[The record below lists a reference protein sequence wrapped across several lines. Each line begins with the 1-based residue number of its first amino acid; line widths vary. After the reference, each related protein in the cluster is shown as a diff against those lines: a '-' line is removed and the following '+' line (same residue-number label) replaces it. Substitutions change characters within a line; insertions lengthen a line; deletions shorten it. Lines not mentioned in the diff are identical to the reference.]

1 MKNLLLILFLIF
13 SSGLIITFH
22 DVYGHGVGS
31 EIFPPVELNG
41 KLVSLEV
48 TSSTKDD
55 LQSDDQQISIA
66 LIDFDSK
73 ITLRDVTFLVK
84 SERGEQFLFEKEF
97 KADHGFLV
105 FNFVSEDTDSI
116 IVEEKDS
123 GEDFFASLLGL
134 QSRLIDVKGPKLS
147 EGGLYKLDVS
157 IITADGYSQ
166 KLETPLVFNAG
177 ISIAQTTTHDFIDP
191 DFGNQN
197 IQVVTYYDE
206 ISNFQYDPQLKKISY
221 SMPFEWTLKNI
232 NQTSVV
238 HEEIIIPKEFGAL
251 LLSGFSMSVNDIKLS
266 DDIVNVDDFFTEGRV
281 VHFIIYQKELLNIFE
296 NSPNLNGMN
305 FEITP
310 DRDYTHISSV
320 TDNGQFRVLVSWEPE
335 YLESNSNAKINF
347 DITDIFLKNKPV
359 STNYEFSITQNDQLI
374 FEKTGISTDSKTE
387 HNVVDFFIP
396 ENISGIVN
404 LNFKNLDGN
413 EFATTSIPIAIHEN
427 KNINSISIPDS
438 IKNDIRLWSDGKI
451 DDTKLID
458 IVNYFIEN
466 KIIIVDNNPSE
477 VLETKKI
484 PSWIKIIASWWI
496 DDQIDDES
504 FFKILEFL
512 TQKQIIPIQS

>member
-55 LQSDDQQISIA
+55 IQSDDQQISIA

-97 KADHGFLV
+97 QADNGFLV
-105 FNFVSEDTDSI
+105 FNFISEDTDSI

-166 KLETPLVFNAG
+166 KLETPLIFNAG

-206 ISNFQYDPQLKKISY
+206 ISNFQYDPNLKKISY

-238 HEEIIIPKEFGAL
+238 HEEIIIPKDFGAL

-296 NSPNLNGMN
+296 NSSNLNGMN

-335 YLESNSNAKINF
+335 YLESNSNAKIIF

-374 FEKTGISTDSKTE
+374 FEQNGISTDSKTE
-387 HNVVDFFIP
+387 HNVIDFFIP
-396 ENISGIVN
+396 ENISGVVN
-404 LNFKNLDGN
+404 LNFNNLDKN
-413 EFATTSIPIAIHEN
+413 EFAATSIPIAIHEN
-427 KNINSISIPDS
+427 KNINSNLIPDW
-438 IKNDIRLWSDGKI
+438 ITNDMQLWSEGKI
-451 DDTKLID
+451 NDSKLID
-458 IVNYFIEN
+458 IINYFIEN
-466 KIIIVDNNPSE
+466 KILIIDNSSLGISE
-477 VLETKKI
+477 VKKI
-484 PSWIKIIASWWI
+484 PSWIQIIASWWI
-496 DDQIDDES
+496 ADQIDDES

-512 TQKQIIPIQS
+512 IQKQIISI

>member
-13 SSGLIITFH
+13 SSGLIINFH
-22 DVYGHGVGS
+22 DAYGHGVGS

-48 TSSTKDD
+48 SSSTKDD
-55 LQSDDQQISIA
+55 IQSDDQQISIS

-123 GEDFFASLLGL
+123 GEDFFGSLLGL

-147 EGGLYKLDVS
+147 EGGLYKLDIS
-157 IITADGYSQ
+157 ILTADGYSQ
-166 KLETPLVFNAG
+166 KLETPLIFNAG

-206 ISNFQYDPQLKKISY
+206 ISNFQYDPKLKKISY
-221 SMPFEWTLKNI
+221 SMPFEWSLKNI

-296 NSPNLNGMN
+296 NDSNLNGMN

-320 TDNGQFRVLVSWEPE
+320 TDNGQFRILVSWEPE
-335 YLESNSNAKINF
+335 YLESNSNAKIIF

-359 STNYEFSITQNDQLI
+359 STNYEFSITQNDQLL
-374 FEKTGISTDSKTE
+374 FQQNGISTDLKTE
-387 HNVVDFFIP
+387 HNVVDFFIS

-404 LNFKNLDGN
+404 LNFKNLDNN
-413 EFATTSIPIAIHEN
+413 EFAQTSIPIAIHE
-427 KNINSISIPDS
+427 KKIVNSNLIPDWVT
-438 IKNDIRLWSDGKI
+438 NDIQLWSEGKI
-451 DDTKLID
+451 NDSKLID
-458 IVNYFIEN
+458 IINYLIEN
-466 KIIIVDNNPSE
+466 KIIIIDNNSLGISE
-477 VLETKKI
+477 VEKI
-484 PSWIKIIASWWI
+484 PSWIQIITSWWI

-512 TQKQIIPIQS
+512 IQKQIISI

>member
-13 SSGLIITFH
+13 SCGFLINFN
-22 DVYGHGVGS
+22 DAYGHGVGS
-31 EIFPPVELNG
+31 EIFPPVELDG
-41 KLVSLEV
+41 KLVSVEV
-48 TSSTKDD
+48 SSSTKDD
-55 LQSDDQQISIA
+55 IENDDQQISIS

-73 ITLRDVTFLVK
+73 ITLRDVTFLIK

-97 KADHGFLV
+97 KADNGFLV
-105 FNFVSEDTDSI
+105 FNFVSEDIDSI
-116 IVEEKDS
+116 IIDEKDS

-147 EGGLYKLDVS
+147 EGGLYKLDIS
-157 IITADGYSQ
+157 ILTANGYSQ

-177 ISIAQTTTHDFIDP
+177 ISIAQTTTHEFIDP

-206 ISNFQYDPQLKKISY
+206 ISNFQYDPKLKKISY
-221 SMPFEWTLKNI
+221 SMPFEWSLKNI

-296 NSPNLNGMN
+296 NDSNLNGMN

-320 TDNGQFRVLVSWEPE
+320 TDNGQFRILVSWEPE
-335 YLESNSNAKINF
+335 YLESNSNAKIIF

-359 STNYEFSITQNDQLI
+359 STNYEFSITQNDQII
-374 FEKTGISTDSKTE
+374 FEQNGVSTESKTE

-396 ENISGIVN
+396 ENVSGIVN
-404 LNFKNLDGN
+404 LNFNNLGDN
-413 EFATTSIPIAIHEN
+413 EFATTSIPIAIHET
-427 KNINSISIPDS
+427 KNVNSNLIPEW
-438 IKNDIRLWSDGKI
+438 IKNDVQLWSEGKI
-451 DDTKLID
+451 SDDK
-458 IVNYFIEN
+458 FIEVIN
-466 KIIIVDNNPSE
+466 YLIENEIISIDENFSE
-477 VLETKKI
+477 ILELKKI
-484 PSWIKIIASWWI
+484 PSWIQIIASWWI
-496 DDQIDDES
+496 DQQIDDES
-504 FFKILEFL
+504 FFEILEFL
-512 TQKQIIPIQS
+512 TQKQIIPI